1 MSEEERIALSDK
13 ITAGIRQA
21 QRALFERKAKLGEPV
36 VVADEHGLPIY
47 ITGEEA
53 LRRLDELE
61 ASEKC

>member
-1 MSEEERIALSDK
+1 MSEQEKLEFGDRIV
-13 ITAGIRQA
+13 AGIRQA